1 MIWFTVIFIYVLI
14 GILSYYKVFS
24 KWKDNTKFEQIW
36 FSTVWITTIPLY
48 LIHYYHNKEIG
59 RASCRERV

>member
-1 MIWFTVIFIYVLI
+1 MIWFIVIFIYVLI

-36 FSTVWITTIPLY
+36 FSAV
-48 LIHYYHNKEIG
+48 
-59 RASCRERV
+59 

>member
-1 MIWFTVIFIYVLI
+1 MIWFTIIFIYVLI

-48 LIHYYHNKEIG
+48 LINYYHNKE
-59 RASCRERV
+59 

>member
-1 MIWFTVIFIYVLI
+1 MIWFIIIFIYVLI

-36 FSTVWITTIPLY
+36 FSAVWITTIPLY
-48 LIHYYHNKEIG
+48 LIHYYNNKE
-59 RASCRERV
+59 

>member
-24 KWKDNTKFEQIW
+24 KWKDDTKFEQIW
-36 FSTVWITTIPLY
+36 FSADGLLLFHYISFTITI
-48 LIHYYHNKEIG
+48 IKSN
-59 RASCRERV
+59 SF

>member
-1 MIWFTVIFIYVLI
+1 MIWFTIIFIYVLI
-14 GILSYYKVFS
+14 GIISYYKVFS

-48 LIHYYHNKEIG
+48 LLAKSTLNL
-59 RASCRERV
+59 VL